1 MEFLRIPV
9 FVEYKPTEVSQSA
22 ICLCVKSHVSCIP
35 TTTNKKEVL
44 INHTGG
50 KMELIF

>member
-22 ICLCVKSHVSCIP
+22 TLSVCKVTCFMRP
-35 TTTNKKEVL
+35 NYY
-44 INHTGG
+44 
-50 KMELIF
+50 